1 MPGQDSEFEKDRKL
15 FVGGLSYETDDQSL
29 KEYFEH
35 FGELTDWVVMKFP
48 DTRRSRGFGFV
59 TYKHPENLEDSIS
72 AGPHSIDGATVELK
86 RATPRT
92 AEGGRGSGGRL
103 KGEDD
108 DEVGPESISMR
119 KVFIGGLSYDTTDDE
134 MREYFEQFGELKDCV
149 IMKFNDSKRSRGF
162 GFVTYATAAEL
173 DHCQASRPHVIGGK
187 TLETKRATPKRDS
200 GRPEAQISVKKLF
213 IGGLSDE
220 MEDDDLRSYFGEYGN
235 VINVE
240 QLKFNDT
247 GKKRGFGFIEFD
259 DYDPVDKIVLVGK
272 HNFKGRRLEVKKA
285 LSKAEMNMKRSEPDG
300 AWGAR
305 DRRGGG
311 GGGRGGRGGRDNY
324 DDRDSRRGGGSRG
337 MDSFG
342 SMGNMNMNMGDM
354 MNSDMGKMMSNM
366 NMNMMRQMMMMNNMN
381 MGNMNNMSRGSG
393 SSGGGGMGGMGS
405 FGGGMGMG
413 MGGFGGGF
421 ENDDMPSGGGYS
433 TGGGMGGGGSGGY
446 GGGSGGYGGGR
457 AGGPMR
463 GPGGNNSRDFSAP
476 YTRRNDDRSDRGA
489 GGGMGRRF

>member
-59 TYKHPENLEDSIS
+59 TYKNPENLEDSIS
-72 AGPHSIDGATVELK
+72 AGPHTIDGATVELK
-86 RATPRT
+86 RATPRV
-92 AEGGRGSGGRL
+92 EGGGRGAGGRL
-103 KGEDD
+103 RGDDD
-108 DEVGPESISMR
+108 DEVGPESLSMR
-119 KVFIGGLSYDTTDDE
+119 KVFIGGLNYDTTDEE

-173 DHCQASRPHVIGGK
+173 DNCQASRPHVIGGK

-213 IGGLSDE
+213 VGGLSDE
-220 MEDDDLRSYFGEYGN
+220 MDDDDLRMYFGEYGN

-272 HNFKGRRLEVKKA
+272 HNFKGRKLEVKKA
-285 LSKAEMNMKRSEPDG
+285 LSKAEMSMKRSDNPRDS
-300 AWGAR
+300 WGGR
-305 DRRGGG
+305 DSRDDR
-311 GGGRGGRGGRDNY
+311 GRGGRGGRDSY
-324 DDRDSRRGGGSRG
+324 DDRDSRRGGGGRG

-354 MNSDMGKMMSNM
+354 LKSNMGEMMNNM
-366 NMNMMRQMMMMNNMN
+366 NMNMMRQMMMMSNMGMGN
-381 MGNMNNMSRGSG
+381 MGNMNSNRGSG
-393 SSGGGGMGGMGS
+393 SSGGGGGMGMGG

-421 ENDDMPSGGGYS
+421 DEDDVPSGGYS
-433 TGGGMGGGGSGGY
+433 TGGGM
-446 GGGSGGYGGGR
+446 GGSGGYGGGR

-476 YTRRNDDRSDRGA
+476 YSRRSDDRSDRGA